1 MADRVHQAKVHT
13 MNETILNYPG
23 FWDLPKSIRQL
34 LVKSEEYF
42 FHGFQPRAALDS
54 ERSVILSANP
64 SGSFRQPHSLVELER
79 DAGLAMQN
87 LIRNFSRKKSVAGE
101 RLNSSSIT

>member
-1 MADRVHQAKVHT
+1 MADRVHQAKVQI

-42 FHGFQPRAALDS
+42 FHDFQPKAALEF

-64 SGSFRQPHSLVELER
+64 SASFRQPNSLAELES

-87 LIRNFSRKKSVAGE
+87 PILNFPRERSVA
-101 RLNSSSIT
+101 